1 MAELA
6 TITLAAGKGT
16 RMKSELPKVLHKVA
30 GKTMVQHAVDTVEQL
45 EPVHNIAVV
54 GYKAEQVKKKTAG
67 EIEFVLQEEQL
78 GTGHA
83 VKQTQNLLA
92 DFSGTVLVIY
102 GDTPLLTAET
112 LNQLVTTHHQKSAAA
127 TILTAEIDDPTGYGR
142 IVRNEKG
149 QVVKIVE
156 EKDTTEAEA
165 KIKEINTGI
174 CCFDSELLWSALEK
188 ITPDNAQGEY
198 YLTDVPG
205 ILAQE
210 EKLVTAVV
218 TDNREETVGVNTKKH
233 LARAESILRRR
244 ICDRHL
250 EAGVTI
256 VDPDNTYID
265 SEVEIGQDT
274 IIYPFTFLEGKT
286 KIGSKVVIGPRSR
299 IVDSTLEAG
308 VEVETSTIVES
319 EIGPQSTVGP
329 YAYIRPGTQIG
340 ARAKIGDFVEVK
352 KAEIAEESKVPHL
365 SYVGDAKLGQQVNLG
380 AGTITA
386 NYDGKEKHQ
395 TIIGDQVFIGSNS
408 TLVAPIK
415 IGARSVTGAGAVVT
429 KDVEAETTVVGVPA
443 EKLDQNS
450 KK

>member
-112 LNQLVTTHHQKSAAA
+112 LNQLVTTHYQKSAAA

>member
-415 IGARSVTGAGAVVT
+415 VGARSVTGAGAVVT

>member
-112 LNQLVTTHHQKSAAA
+112 LNQLVTTHYQKSAAA

-415 IGARSVTGAGAVVT
+415 VGARSVTGAGAVVT